1 MKLVVTGTGRSGT
14 GWCATVL
21 NSAGI
26 FTGHE
31 NVFTPKA
38 AAGGLIDWC
47 EYVADASWLAVPR
60 LPLMNVDSCLVVRH
74 PLEVVASMSH
84 IGFGVEPHVNQFTA
98 VAERAGMTPD
108 LDGYL
113 RFWVSWNQQAMRHT
127 YTVFRFEQLLDDPER
142 LTHWA
147 KARYAPREV
156 PGVVNDRDE
165 WKTGDRPVVG
175 WDDFEDQDMVDTAQR
190 LWESV
195 A

>member
-1 MKLVVTGTGRSGT
+1 
-14 GWCATVL
+14 
-21 NSAGI
+21 
-26 FTGHE
+26 
-31 NVFTPKA
+31 
-38 AAGGLIDWC
+38 
-47 EYVADASWLAVPR
+47 
-60 LPLMNVDSCLVVRH
+60 
-74 PLEVVASMSH
+74 
-84 IGFGVEPHVNQFTA
+84 
-98 VAERAGMTPD
+98 
-108 LDGYL
+108 
-113 RFWVSWNQQAMRHT
+113 VSWNQQAMRHT

-190 LWESV
+190 LWEYV